1 MYQFW
6 KGTKQTFLEANGW
19 KSDGIRHW
27 VKVEWENESERLG
40 LEPHLCPNWYRSENL
55 DSAFV
60 IANVEKAIA
69 ETKADSKY
77 ENAQMLERVL
87 LEALRCGKDD
97 MPSETRNFAK
107 NMLLPW
113 YLNECNNKPNPLIK
127 IGYKIKTQFKLE
139 D

>member
-1 MYQFW
+1 MSRAW
-6 KGTKQTFLEANGW
+6 KYVEKSAFLVTNGW
-19 KSDGIRHW
+19 IPSGIRHW
-27 VKVEWENESERLG
+27 VKAEWLKEPEDGMNAYRTET
-40 LEPHLCPNWYRSENL
+40 LE
-55 DSAFV
+55 DAFT
-60 IANVEKAIA
+60 IAKIDEATA
-69 ETKADSKY
+69 DTKASCKY
-77 ENAQMLERVL
+77 ETAVLLERVL

-127 IGYKIKTQFKLE
+127 IGFKIKTQFKLE